1 MDKQE
6 ALDWLNATAD
16 DLADDLRRLRALRNQ
31 VESDGV
37 PPRSA
42 LDSLETMAHNLE
54 LDVMMF
60 KRRLPSN

>member
-6 ALDWLNATAD
+6 VLDWLDATAD

-31 VESDGV
+31 VEFDGV

-42 LDSLETMAHNLE
+42 LDGLETMAHNLE

-60 KRRLPSN
+60 KRRLPSG